1 MKDFFRKLHLWVS
14 VPFGVVIAITCFTGA
29 LLVFE
34 DDITSLY
41 YSDAAHVTP
50 QGEPMPLAQLMEHIA
65 EVLPGEVEIT
75 GVTMS
80 GTPETA
86 YKVNVSKPRR
96 ATYYVNQYTGEVGGV
111 HERLPFF
118 RTTLR
123 LHRWLLDSNP
133 GGGKLFWGKMIV
145 GASTLSFVVI
155 LITGLLIWF
164 PKNRKMLKNRL
175 RILLSKGM
183 NRFWYDLHVAGGF
196 YALLVLLA
204 MALTG
209 LTWSYRWYNDL
220 FYGIF
225 AGGNSRNVVSAV
237 SGATTLSGSWSE
249 GADEADRSRY
259 YPWQQAVAAVAAEN
273 PGYERIVLSKETVSV
288 YEGTWG
294 NRRACDRYEFDQAT
308 GELKS
313 VQRYEDNAGRSK
325 VRGWVY
331 SIHVGSWGGFFSRMM
346 AFLAAMLGATLPVT
360 GYYFWIRRL
369 YKKRG

>member
-1 MKDFFRKLHLWVS
+1 MREFFKKLHLWVS
-14 VPFGVVIAITCFTGA
+14 VPFGLVIAITCFTGA

-34 DDITSLY
+34 DDVTSLY
-41 YSDAAHVTP
+41 YRNAARVVP
-50 QGEPMPLAQLMEHIA
+50 QGEPLPLAQLMERLA
-65 EVLPGEVEIT
+65 EGLPGEVEIT
-75 GVTMS
+75 GVTID

-96 ATYYVNQYTGEVGGV
+96 VTYYLNQYTGETGGV
-111 HERLPFF
+111 YERLPFF

-175 RILLSKGM
+175 KIVLSKGG

-209 LTWSYRWYNDL
+209 LTWSYRWYNNL

-225 AGGNSRNVVSAV
+225 AGGNSGNVVSAV
-237 SGATTLSGSWSE
+237 SGATTLSDGWNVDAVDA
-249 GADEADRSRY
+249 GRSKY
-259 YPWQQAVAAVAAEN
+259 YPWQQAVAAVVAEN
-273 PGYERIVLSKETVSV
+273 PGYEKIVLSKETVSV
-288 YEGTWG
+288 YDGAFG
-294 NRRACDRYEFDQAT
+294 NQRACDRYDFNPVT
-308 GELKS
+308 GALKS
-313 VQRYEDNAGRSK
+313 VQRYDDNAGRSK

-331 SIHVGSWGGFFSRMM
+331 SVHVGAWCGFFSRLL

-360 GYYFWIRRL
+360 GYYFWIRRV